1 MLGDLGRHG
10 TGPAY
15 EQLSKTHGN
24 IRMSKNQNYTQDN
37 RTQGIMEKSQWDL
50 KKIRFQ
56 KRRLTRLDDFVRIY
70 QKMHDALL
78 LEYADTEK
86 TRKKSFR
93 VETEKWKN
101 KRSKRKG
108 VYVSPLV
115 TGLPLKKK
123 KSEKVAQE
131 SPAPPERT
139 QHLEENPAGLSEG
152 TALQVST
159 LWKKKTT
166 EVVVSVV
173 PSQIRGNNLVI
184 RHSELLSLR
193 PHSWLVGEVIECLL
207 HQCAIQLNLGNTVYV
222 MNHYT
227 SGVILFGK
235 REMIRRHSLSKVNF
249 DNYKAIVSFVNI
261 GNIHWKFLYINA
273 ADSCLY
279 LVDPTKNSAE
289 KHESDDAAERFREY
303 FKMRRTCHNKTDWVD
318 VKLRGGVMPHPC
330 QRDGSSCGVLVIMV
344 C

>member
-1 MLGDLGRHG
+1 
-10 TGPAY
+10 
-15 EQLSKTHGN
+15 
-24 IRMSKNQNYTQDN
+24 MSKNQNYTQDN

-184 RHSELLSLR
+184 RHSELLSLQ

-235 REMIRRHSLSKVNF
+235 REMIRRHSLSK
-249 DNYKAIVSFVNI
+249 
-261 GNIHWKFLYINA
+261 YINA

-289 KHESDDAAERFREY
+289 KDESDDAAERFREY

-330 QRDGSSCGVLVIMV
+330 QRDGSSCGVLVIMMAKAV
-344 C
+344 MKAFPEKPKMKFGTTKKEMAQARRSLAQTIIDASGG